1 MTGFKVL
8 VLLSVFAIAMSL
20 VESSPL
26 EVVTEIQEGSSY
38 QSALGN
44 TYSSEVVTEIL
55 EASSYQSAF
64 GNTYSSELSL
74 PTETEVGE
82 QTEEL
87 SRQKRS
93 CYTAQV
99 RTRSGRIISV
109 RRCNG

>member
-38 QSALGN
+38 QSAL
-44 TYSSEVVTEIL
+44 
-55 EASSYQSAF
+55 